1 MSDDKKPDELKEVI
15 FTFDSE
21 TAERLEQVAK
31 DFGETQEQLI
41 KSLIRLE
48 WEKAKK
54 AGKVGVG

>member
-1 MSDDKKPDELKEVI
+1 MSDDKKPDEPTEVI
-15 FTFDSE
+15 FTFDAE

-31 DFGETQEQLI
+31 DFGETPEQLI

-54 AGKVGVG
+54 AGKVGSA